1 MININNSKESTKSST
16 EIASLKNFAYY
27 EIFYKMFFFS
37 LQIYFKVILYTA
49 KFKSLN
55 TARAAN
61 EVR

>member
-1 MININNSKESTKSST
+1 
-16 EIASLKNFAYY
+16 
-27 EIFYKMFFFS
+27 MFFFS